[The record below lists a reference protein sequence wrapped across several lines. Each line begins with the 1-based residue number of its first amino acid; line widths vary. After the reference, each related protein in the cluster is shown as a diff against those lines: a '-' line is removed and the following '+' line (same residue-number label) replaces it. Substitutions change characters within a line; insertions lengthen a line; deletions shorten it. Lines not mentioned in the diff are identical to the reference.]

1 MAKRTF
7 NVKCTDCGKST
18 TVPFEPTK
26 NKPVYCRTCYSKNKI
41 NNKGKSNMSI
51 LNTENAWAIYR
62 DGWQVRKEEKNHS
75 FFHMR

>member
-1 MAKRTF
+1 MSKRMF

-26 NKPVYCRTCYSKNKI
+26 NKPVYCRPCYSKKI
-41 NNKGKSNMSI
+41 NNTEKSNMNI

-62 DGWQVRKEEKNHS
+62 NDWQVKKEEKNHS
-75 FFHMR
+75 FFHRR